1 MGASLAAQLVK
12 NLKASIGDAEDMG
25 SILGL
30 GKSLGE
36 ENGNLVQYFSLEN
49 SMDREAWWATGVAE
63 SSIAEHTCMHSCLC
77 VICVELLLKS

>member
-1 MGASLAAQLVK
+1 MINKFYPCFRVYIAFLCLPVCVMGASLAAQMVK
-12 NLKASIGDAEDMG
+12 NLQASIGDAEDMG

-49 SMDREAWWATGVAE
+49 SMDREAW
-63 SSIAEHTCMHSCLC
+63 
-77 VICVELLLKS
+77 

>member
-12 NLKASIGDAEDMG
+12 NLQASIGDAEDMG

-36 ENGNLVQYFSLEN
+36 ENGNLVKYFSLEN
-49 SMDREAWWATGVAE
+49 STDREAW
-63 SSIAEHTCMHSCLC
+63 
-77 VICVELLLKS
+77 